1 LRKNKTNKN
10 KASVQILEKYTR
22 TLIKYKVIYGNCGN
36 LTKGKIFMVM
46 KEYQAKNS
54 GNRMPNY
61 AEIMK
66 SLNICVTL
74 YHAYEA
80 LIRCGMRA
88 FLNFYEEHI
97 NNPLLQG
104 NIALIQ
110 IMKDLRDYLG
120 PAPEVQT
127 LPDGTFAEVSQK
139 LQFSSPY
146 EFFCE
151 DSCLDKIRTS
161 QILQAERHP
170 DFAFHKLGL
179 LHQNYSFLRVQ
190 GERLRGLRAPVTE
203 LPHDQVTCFR
213 GAGLRGDPE
222 GPNKRKL
229 PV

>member
-1 LRKNKTNKN
+1 
-10 KASVQILEKYTR
+10 
-22 TLIKYKVIYGNCGN
+22 
-36 LTKGKIFMVM
+36 M
-46 KEYQAKNS
+46 
-54 GNRMPNY
+54 
-61 AEIMK
+61 
-66 SLNICVTL
+66 
-74 YHAYEA
+74 
-80 LIRCGMRA
+80 
-88 FLNFYEEHI
+88 
-97 NNPLLQG
+97 
-104 NIALIQ
+104 ALIQ

-179 LHQNYSFLRVQ
+179 LHQDYSFLRVQ

-222 GPNKRKL
+222 GSNKRKL
-229 PV
+229 SV